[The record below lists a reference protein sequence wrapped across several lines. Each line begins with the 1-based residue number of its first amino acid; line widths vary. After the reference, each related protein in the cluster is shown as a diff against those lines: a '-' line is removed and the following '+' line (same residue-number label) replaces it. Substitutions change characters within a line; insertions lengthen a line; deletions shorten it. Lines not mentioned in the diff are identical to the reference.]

1 MCLDIEPRARQA
13 QRSTGNQLEIIKVLH
28 STGNVRL
35 KDFRLFVDSYQ
46 SNLTSRSALS
56 CHLGWQEEFLY
67 KPERPRET
75 ERDSWL
81 VEESQAGC
89 KLQAGIPAES
99 AEDGHAPETLGPL
112 ISCFYV
118 KCALMLWSCVNMS
131 AVNYQNTLHWTV
143 VAKSLSIGIVKYNM
157 GISSPYHKRHNLLGF
172 Q

>member
-46 SNLTSRSALS
+46 SNLTSRSPLS

-75 ERDSWL
+75 ERDRERQLTSRGVTGRLQVASWDPGRVCRARPRSRDTRPADFL
-81 VEESQAGC
+81 FLRKMCSDAV
-89 KLQAGIPAES
+89 KLCQYECSKLSEYSSLNSSGQ
-99 AEDGHAPETLGPL
+99 
-112 ISCFYV
+112 ISLNRYR
-118 KCALMLWSCVNMS
+118 K
-131 AVNYQNTLHWTV
+131 
-143 VAKSLSIGIVKYNM
+143 I
-157 GISSPYHKRHNLLGF
+157 
-172 Q
+172 